1 MADQEAPFVAPDHRQ
16 FPRPHEWTNE
26 YRHLS
31 PEELAWLTFRSGEAM
46 LDVQQSPPGDGSLVE
61 MCDQMFFMGY
71 MLRDYLASSEATIAE
86 PKRNS

>member
-1 MADQEAPFVAPDHRQ
+1 
-16 FPRPHEWTNE
+16 
-26 YRHLS
+26 
-31 PEELAWLTFRSGEAM
+31 M